1 MQKSFKQFLF
11 PFILLLAFFAGNLL
25 AQQQSIFP
33 GLTGRQLID
42 SLRANYKP
50 AHVLSY
56 DDARDKMFGEI
67 DNYND
72 SVSCVYSGYTIY
84 IDPSADP
91 STDAYNKDMN
101 TEHTWPQSMGAGDGN
116 AKSDLQHLFPCRA
129 EVNSSRGNDP
139 YADIDD
145 QDTDKWWR
153 NDYYLTTIPTSHI
166 DEYSEKD
173 NDGYFEPR
181 EDHKGNAAR
190 AIFYIYTM
198 YKEQLDTTF
207 FYIQKETLR
216 RWHNQDPPDAREYER
231 EDRIAPYQD
240 GKKNPFILDTTLVRR
255 AYFENSSDT
264 TGGGGGSGGSTAQ
277 PGDIVIT
284 EIMQN
289 PDAVYDS
296 DGEWFEIYNNSDH
309 DIDLNGWII
318 RDLDTDS
325 HTISSSVIISPGQYL
340 VLGRNADKATNGG
353 VDVVYQYS
361 NFNLANGA
369 DEIQLLLPD
378 GETEIDRVQYDGG
391 VNWPDP
397 TGASMYFKG
406 SPDEDNDIGSQ
417 WAVSDLPWDGSA
429 GDFGT
434 PNYANTVADLGQTT
448 TALPEHFTLTNYP
461 NPFNPSTM
469 LEWNLCKSN
478 MVTINIYSLTGQKIR
493 TLLSG
498 FQVAGKHQ
506 MQWDGKDDGGKNVAA
521 GIYFARLKAGTHS
534 ALRKLILLK

>member
-1 MQKSFKQFLF
+1 MGKFKQLASTFFLLIFLF
-11 PFILLLAFFAGNLL
+11 AGLTL
-25 AQQQSIFP
+25 AQQESIFP
-33 GLTGRQLID
+33 GLTGQQLID

-56 DDARDKMFGEI
+56 DDARDVMFSEI

-72 SVSCVYSGYTIY
+72 SVRCVYSGYTIY
-84 IDPSADP
+84 IDPSEDP

-116 AKSDLQHLFPCRA
+116 ARSDLQHLFPCRA

-139 YADIDD
+139 FADIDD
-145 QDTDKWWR
+145 SDTDKWWR
-153 NDYYLTTIPTSHI
+153 NDYYLTSIPTSHI

-240 GKKNPFILDTTLVRR
+240 DKKNPFILDTTLVRR
-255 AYFENSSDT
+255 AYFEESSDT
-264 TGGGGGSGGSTAQ
+264 TGGGGSGGSNAQ

-296 DGEWFEIYNNSDH
+296 NGEWFEIYNASDH
-309 DIDLNGWII
+309 EIDLNGWII

-325 HTISSSVIISPGQYL
+325 HTITSSVIIQPGEYL
-340 VLGRNADKATNGG
+340 VLGNNADPNTNGG
-353 VDVVYQYS
+353 VNEAYQYS
-361 NFNLANGA
+361 GFYLANGA

-378 GETEIDRVQYDGG
+378 GATEIDRVQYDGG
-391 VNWPDP
+391 INWPDP
-397 TGASMYFKG
+397 TGASMYFTG
-406 SPDEDNDIGSQ
+406 TASEDNDDGSK
-417 WAVSDLPWDGSA
+417 WAVSTLPWDGSA
-429 GDFGT
+429 GDYGT
-434 PNYANTVADLGQTT
+434 PGYANIAASLDRSQEIVAQSIGLRV
-448 TALPEHFTLTNYP
+448 FP
-461 NPFNPSTM
+461 NPFNPRTCIEFT
-469 LEWNLCKSN
+469 LEQDAEIS
-478 MVTINIYSLTGQKIR
+478 VEIYALSGQKIR
-493 TLLSG
+493 ILYHGTA
-498 FQVAGKHQ
+498 VAGTHRLH
-506 MQWDGKDDGGKNVAA
+506 WDGTNGQYQSVAG
-521 GIYFARLKAGTHS
+521 GIYFVRIHDGKRTALK
-534 ALRKLILLK
+534 KLVLLK